1 MNGGVVGEI
10 RKSDLIFIL
19 TKLLLGQDESR
30 GTREKATA
38 VNQVAVEDEK

>member
-10 RKSDLIFIL
+10 RKSNLIYIL

-30 GTREKATA
+30 GTRETSTA

>member
-10 RKSDLIFIL
+10 RKSDLIYIL

-30 GTREKATA
+30 ESTEKATA